1 LYRRE
6 NLAAKTKSWIQQ
18 NPKAPDTNFN
28 PGERLAEFES
38 AGKIKNSLKYFK
50 YIFLK
55 TQSRGERLLEL
66 RMLRKKN

>member
-38 AGKIKNSLKYFK
+38 AGKIN
-50 YIFLK
+50 
-55 TQSRGERLLEL
+55 
-66 RMLRKKN
+66 NN